1 MIRQVED
8 YPTYDEEHGMLGPNN
23 ADDDVADIEIELN
36 EEEPPFLQGQ
46 VLNLLA
52 LLAHLLYWHT
62 S

>member
-1 MIRQVED
+1 
-8 YPTYDEEHGMLGPNN
+8 MLGPNN

-52 LLAHLLYWHT
+52 LLAQKYKC
-62 S
+62 